1 MNMHVDLKAKVHVWY
16 SVIGQLKIIPAKNN
30 ISADA

>member
-16 SVIGQLKIIPAKNN
+16 LVIRQLKIIPAKNN
-30 ISADA
+30 ISADS